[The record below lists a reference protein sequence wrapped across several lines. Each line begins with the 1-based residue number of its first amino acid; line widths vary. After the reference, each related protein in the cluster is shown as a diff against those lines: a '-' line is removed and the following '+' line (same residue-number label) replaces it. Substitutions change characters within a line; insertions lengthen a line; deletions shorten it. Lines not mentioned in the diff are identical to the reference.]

1 MRSRSKILWAFGA
14 TCLTTAV
21 LASGAM
27 AHDKHRE
34 KLGEISGKNS
44 TALKVEVRGVITA
57 ITAPGAPVAPATT
70 GTPGS
75 ITVTA
80 GVGAGLTW
88 TCAIAPG
95 TDVTMFAATNRVKAK
110 CRSTE
115 TGLVLTK
122 LRHKD
127 HGDKV
132 KVEARG
138 VATFAA
144 ATTVPLAPA
153 TVSVATGVLGQGPV
167 VCAVT
172 DKTRLK
178 GNPISGDTVKVE
190 CKSKDGVLTAKKIQK
205 KVVTVKAK
213 GTLAITPAAGAV
225 PASVTVNGVTCSV
238 PAGMTVDPTLAGK
251 FVEIKCL
258 GTPAVLAKIE
268 LEDEDD
274 D

>member
-1 MRSRSKILWAFGA
+1 MLSRSKVLLAFGA
-14 TCLTTAV
+14 ACLSTAV

-44 TALKVEVRGVITA
+44 TALKVEVRGLITA
-57 ITAPGAPVAPATT
+57 LTAPTAAVPGPPTTPA
-70 GTPGS
+70 GPGS
-75 ITVTA
+75 ITISA
-80 GVGAGLTW
+80 GTLPGLTW

-95 TDVTMFAATNRVKAK
+95 TDVSSFSTIAPNNRVKAK
-110 CRSTE
+110 CRSAE
-115 TGLVLTK
+115 GTGLTLTK

-138 VATFAA
+138 VVTAIGAA
-144 ATTVPLAPA
+144 SISVQPGTGLPVLPA
-153 TVSVATGVLGQGPV
+153 V
-167 VCAVT
+167 VCVIGPNT
-172 DKTRLK
+172 KIK
-178 GNPISGDTVKVE
+178 GTPPVIGDTVKVE
-190 CKSKDGVLTAKKIQK
+190 CKSKSGAALTAKKIEK
-205 KVVTVKAK
+205 KVVKVEAK
-213 GTLAITPAAGAV
+213 GLLTIDTVAGT
-225 PASVTVNGVTCSV
+225 VTVGTVVCSI
-238 PAGMTVDPTLAGK
+238 PAGTTVDPTLAGK

-258 GTPAVLAKIE
+258 GTPPVLAKIE